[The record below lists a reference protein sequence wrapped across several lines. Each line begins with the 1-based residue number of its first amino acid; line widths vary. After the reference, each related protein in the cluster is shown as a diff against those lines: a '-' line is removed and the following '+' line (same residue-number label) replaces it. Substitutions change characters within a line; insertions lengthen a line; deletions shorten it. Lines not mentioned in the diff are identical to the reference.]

1 MKKILTIL
9 LTLAMLLQ
17 LTAGLCFAQEKEV
30 VSLPAESKIWNY
42 TVNNGETTVS
52 DFTFTPTA
60 VMTGLKLSYTTAADS
75 HVLAITIRNI
85 NTNEAVYTA
94 NVRVLKDSVQEKHIG
109 YLHFEAGQAY
119 QIELS
124 ISDVR
129 YTDITPQNT
138 ANGTITCNANA
149 SALFS
154 DVPAENE
161 ALYAAVKQLQAL
173 DIVDVPTDGM
183 FHPEATVT
191 RGEMAY
197 FLTRL
202 YNTNIAPGTPV
213 NHDPFTDVSSTHYYA
228 NSITFA
234 KGMGIMLGYGD
245 DTFRPD
251 QNITYAE
258 AIKTL
263 IGRLGYWY
271 HAAAYDV
278 PLYPEGYLLSAKEIG
293 LTKNVTI
300 TDPNAPATKGD
311 IALMMH
317 NALTIPLMER
327 LSYSNPPRYDLC
339 DGKDGRPYK
348 TILNSK
354 F

>member
-1 MKKILTIL
+1 MKKFLTIL
-9 LTLAMLLQ
+9 LTAALLLQ

-30 VSLPAESKIWNY
+30 VSLPAESKTWNY

-60 VMTGLKLSYTTAADS
+60 VMTGLKLSYTTTAES
-75 HVLAITIRNI
+75 HSLAITIRNV
-85 NTNEAVYTA
+85 NTNEAVYT
-94 NVRVLKDSVQEKHIG
+94 NYVRVLKDALQENHIG
-109 YLHFEAGQAY
+109 YMYFETGQTY
-119 QIELS
+119 EIEIYLS
-124 ISDVR
+124 NALYD
-129 YTDITPQNT
+129 YTT
-138 ANGTITCNANA
+138 NGTITCSANA

-183 FHPEATVT
+183 FHPEANIT

-197 FLTRL
+197 FLTGL
-202 YNTNIAPGTPV
+202 YNARNTPGTSV
-213 NHDPFTDVSSTHYYA
+213 NYDPFADVSCTHYYA
-228 NSITFA
+228 SCIKFA

-258 AIKTL
+258 VVKTL

-271 HAAAYDV
+271 HADAYDV

-339 DGKDGRPYK
+339 DGKDGRPYR